1 MILVD
6 TWVWIDHL
14 HRSDPV
20 LIGLL
25 ESSAVLRHPMVVGEL
40 ALGNLRNR
48 EELLS
53 SLAGLPSAERATHVE
68 VMHLIESRQ
77 LYGDGLS
84 LVDAYL
90 LASVLLTEGAMLW
103 TREKKLH
110 AAAEE
115 LGIAFSPELL
125 TRTSPP

>member
-1 MILVD
+1 
-6 TWVWIDHL
+6 
-14 HRSDPV
+14 
-20 LIGLL
+20 
-25 ESSAVLRHPMVVGEL
+25 MVVGEL